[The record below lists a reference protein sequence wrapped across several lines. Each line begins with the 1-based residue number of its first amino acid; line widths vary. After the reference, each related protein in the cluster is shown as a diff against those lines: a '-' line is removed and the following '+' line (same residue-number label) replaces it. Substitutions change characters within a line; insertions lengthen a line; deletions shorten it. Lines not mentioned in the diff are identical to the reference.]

1 MEKRKWT
8 IEEKRT
14 LLELY
19 KKGYSYSEIARI
31 LGRGTDS
38 VKSALKRLGILRGN
52 LARERLRKPGLLA
65 LSPEEIVKLIQSE
78 CDSFGDK
85 VYENGKAFKS
95 SSREYL
101 SDEEAIEIVRRYLK
115 ETANF
120 DGAINLWKVHLS
132 YKRKKLLFEES
143 LFEGG

>member
-1 MEKRKWT
+1 MERRKWS

-38 VKSALKRLGILRGN
+38 VKSALKRLGLLRGN
-52 LARERLRKPGLLA
+52 LVREKLRKPGLLA
-65 LSPEEIVKLIQSE
+65 LSPEEVIKLIQSG
-78 CDSFGDK
+78 CDNFGSTLHEK
-85 VYENGKAFKS
+85 GKAFK

-120 DGAINLWKVHLS
+120 DGAVNLWKTHLF